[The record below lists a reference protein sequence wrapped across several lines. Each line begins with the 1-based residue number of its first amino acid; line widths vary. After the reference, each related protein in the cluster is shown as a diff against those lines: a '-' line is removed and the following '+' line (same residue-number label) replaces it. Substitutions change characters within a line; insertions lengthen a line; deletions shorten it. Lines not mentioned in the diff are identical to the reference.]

1 MATTVDSDIEEAD
14 GNGNDVFPAFFRP
27 NFMDRG
33 RETAVRMRSQLRMA
47 WHEVNIAFE
56 KESRRAING
65 GADDPSESKKAGRS
79 AFSLCTLLTLLGIP
93 DTLVGIDLLVVRLS
107 H

>member
-1 MATTVDSDIEEAD
+1 
-14 GNGNDVFPAFFRP
+14 
-27 NFMDRG
+27 
-33 RETAVRMRSQLRMA
+33 MA

-79 AFSLCTLLTLLGIP
+79 AFSLCTGSIAP
-93 DTLVGIDLLVVRLS
+93 DTAWNS
-107 H
+107 